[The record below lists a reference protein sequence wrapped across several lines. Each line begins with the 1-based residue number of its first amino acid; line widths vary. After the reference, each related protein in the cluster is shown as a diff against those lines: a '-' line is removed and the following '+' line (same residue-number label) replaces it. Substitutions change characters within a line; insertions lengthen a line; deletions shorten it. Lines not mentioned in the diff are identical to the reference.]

1 MKLDGAV
8 DAEARVC
15 SCYGQIYENLAM
27 RFLALCKRC
36 LSIESHRHERDP
48 WALPLN

>member
-36 LSIESHRHERDP
+36 LSIESLTDTNVILGP
-48 WALPLN
+48 CL